1 MQGGRKTRRKLK
13 ALEKG
18 WNSRAFIADSRN
30 NPRVRVSCGRP
41 RMRRVLC
48 TITATWRSYPGAAA
62 VLLVLRGGL
71 PVLVPVGAGRLDSQR

>member
-30 NPRVRVSCGRP
+30 NPRVRVGCGRP

-48 TITATWRSYPGAAA
+48 TITATLRS
-62 VLLVLRGGL
+62 
-71 PVLVPVGAGRLDSQR
+71 